1 MAARD
6 GRCTNALYCS
16 VASAEEIIT
25 LHDDDAFLCP
35 KCGKGLQAATQQSG
49 RAASGGVKLMALLAG
64 GLALG
69 GVALAAG
76 FFVIGQHPAS
86 APVAAPMARPAP
98 AAALAPVPA
107 PQVAAAGATPA
118 AAPAAPAPAH
128 VVTPPAP
135 PPQQLAALVRS
146 PAPPGPA
153 PQPVPTRAPPPTK
166 PIAAREAPTKPIAA
180 REAPAKPIPP
190 PLTRA
195 QQREAAAA
203 AAKLAA
209 AAKPQPPPPAP
220 RPPPVVKTVALP
232 PPPVAVAASPPAPAA
247 PQGETP
253 PFRAVPIAGGEPDYP
268 QEYADEARAGAV
280 TVSCTIEPSGSPA
293 GCHVV
298 GVQGGNGFS
307 RAVLQWLGSGRVR
320 YAPVLRD
327 GQPITEPHQWVVHFK
342 P

>member
-35 KCGKGLQAATQQSG
+35 KCGKGLQAASQQSG
-49 RAASGGVKLMALLAG
+49 RAAGGGVKLMPLLAG

-76 FFVIGQHPAS
+76 FFVVGQHPAS

-107 PQVAAAGATPA
+107 PQAAAVVAAPVAT
-118 AAPAAPAPAH
+118 PAAPAPAP
-128 VVTPPAP
+128 VVTPAAP
-135 PPQQLAALVRS
+135 PPQQLAAVVQS
-146 PAPPGPA
+146 PAPPRPG
-153 PQPVPTRAPPPTK
+153 PQPVPTRAPP
-166 PIAAREAPTKPIAA
+166 PTKPIAA

-209 AAKPQPPPPAP
+209 AAKPQPPPPPP
-220 RPPPVVKTVALP
+220 RQPPVVKTVSLP
-232 PPPVAVAASPPAPAA
+232 PPPVAVAASPPAPAV
-247 PQGETP
+247 PHGETH